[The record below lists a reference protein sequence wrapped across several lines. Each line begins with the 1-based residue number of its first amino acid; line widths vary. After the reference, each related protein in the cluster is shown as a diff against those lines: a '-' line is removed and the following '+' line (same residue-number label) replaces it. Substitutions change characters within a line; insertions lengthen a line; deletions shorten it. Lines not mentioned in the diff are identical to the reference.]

1 MFYSQLGELFDVV
14 KKQHAEEALDFMR
27 ERKELPSLII
37 VDLNMP
43 GMSGEEFL
51 KHVRTSGFYFHIPVI
66 ILSGEDDSETRIRCL
81 EAGADDF
88 VIKPFNPRELGARSR
103 NLIDRSSIQ

>member
-1 MFYSQLGELFDVV
+1 M
-14 KKQHAEEALDFMR
+14 KKEDAQEALDWMKS
-27 ERKELPSLII
+27 EKELPSLIV

-51 KHVRTSGFYFHIPVI
+51 KHIRTSGFYFHLPVV

-88 VIKPFNPRELGARSR
+88 MIKPFNPRELAARCR
-103 NLIDRSSIQ
+103 NLIDRSTIR